1 MWVIDNIIRGLFIM
15 MKVTLLG
22 YALIHLFFMLRALFK
37 KD

>member
-15 MKVTLLG
+15 MRITLFG
-22 YALIHLFFMLRALFK
+22 YAFVYLFIILRDLFK